1 MLKLNARA
9 YLPALFIAGGLA
21 LAGCTV
27 GGGVALGPTGSSER
41 PVTMMT
47 QGQPRTSGFKGAKAN
62 TGYAMFA
69 REGGRAILMV
79 SDDFVVPDT
88 PDPHWQVV
96 DSRGR
101 THLLQRFNIKDDR
114 VNRRIELP
122 SYVSDVAKVQVWCA
136 WAEAL
141 LGEAEFD
148 SPVR

>member
-1 MLKLNARA
+1 MLKPNASA
-9 YLPALFIAGGLA
+9 YLPTLFIASGLA
-21 LAGCTV
+21 LAGCAV
-27 GGGVALGPTGSSER
+27 GGGVALGPTGTSDR
-41 PVTMMT
+41 PVSMMT

-62 TGYAMFA
+62 TGYAMFT
-69 REGGRAILMV
+69 RENGKAMLVV
-79 SDDFVVPDT
+79 SDDFAVPDT

-101 THLLQRFNIKDDR
+101 TYLLQRFDIKENK

-122 SYVSDVAKVQVWCA
+122 SYVPDVAKVQVWCA